1 MHSESGTLSFKVNLL
16 QMLFNLGNFFVVRF
30 SAVQGH
36 FFNLLHTEVKQR
48 ILRGLK
54 TRFMVETTHTIFAK
68 KSSTKILG
76 AD

>member
-16 QMLFNLGNFFVVRF
+16 QMLFNLGNF
-30 SAVQGH
+30 
-36 FFNLLHTEVKQR
+36 LLLDLVLFRGIFLTSYTQRLR

-68 KSSTKILG
+68 KS
-76 AD
+76 

>member
-16 QMLFNLGNFFVVRF
+16 QMLFNLGNF
-30 SAVQGH
+30 
-36 FFNLLHTEVKQR
+36 LLLDLVLFRGIFLTSYTQRLKQR

-68 KSSTKILG
+68 KS
-76 AD
+76 

>member
-48 ILRGLK
+48 ILRG
-54 TRFMVETTHTIFAK
+54 AQN
-68 KSSTKILG
+68 
-76 AD
+76 

>member
-16 QMLFNLGNFFVVRF
+16 QMLFNLGNFLLLDLVLFRG
-30 SAVQGH
+30 S

-68 KSSTKILG
+68 KS
-76 AD
+76 

>member
-16 QMLFNLGNFFVVRF
+16 QMLFNLGNFLLLDLVLFRGIF
-30 SAVQGH
+30 STSYTQR
-36 FFNLLHTEVKQR
+36 LKQR

-68 KSSTKILG
+68 KS
-76 AD
+76 